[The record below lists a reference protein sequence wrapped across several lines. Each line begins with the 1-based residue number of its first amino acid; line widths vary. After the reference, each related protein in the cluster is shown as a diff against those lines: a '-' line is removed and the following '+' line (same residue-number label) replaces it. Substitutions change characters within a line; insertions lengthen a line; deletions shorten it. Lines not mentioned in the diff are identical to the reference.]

1 MFPHF
6 VCPNC
11 RSVADLEAELD
22 DPYANGEDWE
32 EVPAELINEATQTP
46 DLEEPP
52 VVETLR
58 PERLVDPTEDSVL
71 SAATTELPIRGVS
84 SRHESSDIEL
94 PDASDSEIRSS
105 SVESPLASSDS
116 LPLVSSSTVPA
127 VNIMGRRSISESNTG
142 MSSHLQRPQARPE
155 RSGARTPS
163 PNGLPSSLTDG
174 IGHEGPMTPRNDVG
188 PFIFDGS
195 AGRAGASVAPAVN
208 LNEVADAPSSHL
220 SS

>member
-22 DPYANGEDWE
+22 DPYANGEWE
-32 EVPAELINEATQTP
+32 EIPSELVNESTQTP
-46 DLEEPP
+46 EPEEPP
-52 VVETLR
+52 VVEAQH
-58 PERLVDPTEDSVL
+58 PQVLVEDFI
-71 SAATTELPIRGVS
+71 SAAVTTELPIRGLS
-84 SRHESSDIEL
+84 LRHESSDIEL
-94 PDASDSEIRSS
+94 PDASDSEVRPP

-116 LPLVSSSTVPA
+116 LPLVSSATVPA
-127 VNIMGRRSISESNTG
+127 VNIISRRSISENHTG
-142 MSSHLQRPQARPE
+142 NSAHLRNLQRPRAGSRE
-155 RSGARTPS
+155 RQGVRTPS

-174 IGHEGPMTPRNDVG
+174 IGSEGPMTPRNDVG

-195 AGRAGASVAPAVN
+195 AGRAGAVSPAVN
-208 LNEVADAPSSHL
+208 LDEVADAPSSRL